1 MERAFPCIVIMLV
14 MCTVAMAQR
23 GARVQSVDDTTDV
36 IDHRAFDSLWHA
48 SLHGGRLRT
57 DGARSDVLHAYFRA
71 MADASPDAFLP
82 WARRAFWTNA
92 HMACVLVVMDRH
104 TGMRSTVVDSMLFD
118 LDTFLIAGDRHTV
131 RSLAQMVISVHGSA
145 LACVLLGTGS
155 THAPPFLSHAM
166 FARTAD
172 RMLREQARRVLRS
185 ERFVLFDPGNDA
197 LQLASFFAPY
207 MTQMEMEGGSVV
219 QFLLP
224 WLDELTAA
232 ECALR
237 RATLRVVI
245 SDRIERWRRRR

>member
-1 MERAFPCIVIMLV
+1 MERTYFLVVFVIGMV
-14 MCTVAMAQR
+14 VSASAQR
-23 GARVQSVDDTTDV
+23 DMRVLSLDDTTDV
-36 IDHRAFDSLWHA
+36 IDHRIFDSVWNA
-48 SLHGGRLRT
+48 SIAGGRLKT
-57 DGARSDVLHAYFRA
+57 DGVRSDAMRRYFDA
-71 MADASPDAFLP
+71 MARASPDAYLP

-92 HMACVLVVMDRH
+92 HMACVMAVMDRRS
-104 TGMRSTVVDSMLFD
+104 GLRSTIVEPDIFD
-118 LDTFLIAGDRHTV
+118 VDTFVIAGDRHTV
-131 RSLAQMVISVHGSA
+131 RSLADMVISVHGSA

-155 THAPPFLSHAM
+155 SHAPPFTSHAM

-172 RMLREQARRVLRS
+172 RMLREQARRVMRS

-207 MTQMEMEGGSVV
+207 LDRMEAEGGSVV

-237 RATLRVVI
+237 RATLRVVV